1 VDKIDDLTRMKL
13 REWQMR
19 RLELKDRMQSHPEQT
34 LELSKV
40 LDLMDEE
47 HAAILA
53 GATRVPSQPESEP
66 EPEPELEPAPA
77 QDFTPT
83 EDASP
88 VAVPAFDLNLRV
100 TAHTR
105 EGLRKLLE
113 MAVYE
118 LREQLENTA
127 PDTSQN
133 CPGGMSGTLGDYAY
147 TLDINRGPTL

>member
-1 VDKIDDLTRMKL
+1 MDKIDDLTRRKL

-53 GATRVPSQPESEP
+53 GATRVPSQPEP
-66 EPEPELEPAPA
+66 EPESELVQAFTAVPPEPTDSTPPPAA
-77 QDFTPT
+77 
-83 EDASP
+83 
-88 VAVPAFDLNLRV
+88 PAFDLTLRV
-100 TAHTR
+100 TAHSR

-118 LREQLENTA
+118 LREQVDNAATDA
-127 PDTSQN
+127 PGT

-147 TLDINRGPTL
+147 TLDIHRLSKP